1 MYFDRC
7 APVHELLIIFSCAS
21 NDPST
26 RAWARLAPAAFRALH
41 CPVARLEV
49 AALRVPDTVFGLK
62 LVICVPFGGA
72 PENVH
77 DRLDTSLEILFRAIA
92 ALVGTCRK
100 SPFQFMLGLDMTK
113 FQ

>member
-1 MYFDRC
+1 
-7 APVHELLIIFSCAS
+7 
-21 NDPST
+21 
-26 RAWARLAPAAFRALH
+26 
-41 CPVARLEV
+41 
-49 AALRVPDTVFGLK
+49 
-62 LVICVPFGGA
+62 VPFGGA